1 MHADYPDRLTPGMD
15 GKVDDLCGAPTIAA
29 AFTQELFKGALGRAA
44 NVLAEDR
51 DVGEVDMDLPNATA
65 GP

>member
-1 MHADYPDRLTPGMD
+1 MD
-15 GKVDDLCGAPTIAA
+15 AKVEDLCGAPMTAA
-29 AFTQELFKGALGRAA
+29 AFIQESFKGALGRAA

-51 DVGEVDMDLPNATA
+51 DVGEVDMDLPNVYA